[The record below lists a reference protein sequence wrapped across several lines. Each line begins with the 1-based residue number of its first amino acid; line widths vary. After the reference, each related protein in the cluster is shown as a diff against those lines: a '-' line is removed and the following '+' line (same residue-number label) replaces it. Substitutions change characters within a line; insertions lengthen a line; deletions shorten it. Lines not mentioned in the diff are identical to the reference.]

1 MILIEILPNLYLGDL
16 ESVKYKGQIET
27 SHTINCVKD
36 LKTIGN
42 NSEYVFSIK
51 KNIEQ
56 YEIVKMYQYL
66 IETSNFIYKH
76 TKNDNSVLV
85 YCENGNQKAA
95 TVIAAYLIKYGKMSA
110 DESIKTIRTKNKTAF
125 YPNIDYYSV
134 LQLLEKD

>member
-1 MILIEILPNLYLGDL
+1 MILIEMLPNLYIGDL
-16 ESVKYKGQIET
+16 ESIKYKDQIGAR
-27 SHTINCVKD
+27 HTINCVKD
-36 LKTIGN
+36 LKSLGN
-42 NSEYVFSIK
+42 HSEYVFNIK

-66 IETSNFIYKH
+66 IETSNFIYKTQTH
-76 TKNDNSVLV
+76 DNSVLV
-85 YCENGNQKAA
+85 YCENGSQKSA
-95 TVIAAYLIKYGKMSA
+95 TVIAAYLIKYGKMTA